1 MDKYIEY
8 DNIHDKICDVD
19 IDIIYIAYI
28 KTKNKKGFVYHEY
41 GQGECLLFTSDNIE
55 DSEPYPTIEL
65 LKKHLIYEGIKLE
78 DVKIYKKVIETK
90 TRYEEI
96 K

>member
-8 DNIHDKICDVD
+8 NNIHDKICDVD

-28 KTKNKKGFVYHEY
+28 KTK
-41 GQGECLLFTSDNIE
+41 
-55 DSEPYPTIEL
+55 EPYLTIEL
-65 LKKHLIYEGIKLE
+65 LKKYLIYEGVKLE

-96 K
+96 E

>member
-19 IDIIYIAYI
+19 INIIYIAYI
-28 KTKNKKGFVYHEY
+28 KTENEKGFMYHEY
-41 GQGECLLFTSDNIE
+41 GQGESLLFTSDNIE
-55 DSEPYPTIEL
+55 DAEPYTTIEL
-65 LKKHLIYEGIKLE
+65 LEKDLIYEGIKLE
-78 DVKIYKKVIETK
+78 YVKIYKKVIETK
-90 TRYEEI
+90 IMYEEI